1 MFEQTFKNIDDILH
15 KDAGCGS
22 ELDYV
27 EQTSW
32 ILFLKYLDDLEKD
45 RATAAELT
53 GKTYTPIIDI
63 EYQWTVWA
71 APKGTDRKIDHHNAL
86 TGDDLL
92 EFVNGKLFPY
102 LKKFKLSA
110 ESADTIEYKIGEI
123 FSELKNRIQSG
134 YNLREVIN
142 LIDELRFRTHVEKH
156 EMSHLYEGKIQNMGN
171 AGRNGGEYYT
181 ARPLIRTIVKVVNPQ
196 IGNSVYDGAGGSMGF
211 LCEAFDYMKHLKGK
225 VENLTTKDIE
235 TLQKHT
241 FYGKEKKGLA
251 YIIGIMNMIFHGIE
265 APNIIHTN
273 TLAENLADIQEKD
286 RYDVVLANPPFGG
299 KERAEVQQNFPIKT
313 GETASL
319 FLQHFIKILKAG
331 GKAGVVIKNTF
342 LGNTDNAT
350 VSLRKS
356 LLESCDLHTV
366 LLLPTGAFSGASI
379 QTVVLFFE
387 KGSSTKKIWYYQLN
401 LSRSLGKSNA
411 LNENDLED
419 FLNLQK
425 DKVDS
430 ENSWSVKFA
439 DIDKST
445 FDLSPVNPNKKDLEY
460 RKTEDILK
468 ELENDSLD
476 ILHSINELNNSISNQ
491 SKGWESKNL
500 RDVAEYFNGLTYS
513 PKNVS
518 SEGIIVLRSSNIQND
533 ELDFSDIVRVNANV
547 KEKLIVREGDIL
559 MCSRN
564 GSKRLVGKTA
574 TITELNEQMTFGTFM
589 MIIRSQ
595 YNPYLAWYFKTN
607 KFRKQISGGENTMI
621 NQITRYML
629 DDVTLPFPP
638 LADFNDVVQKL
649 DFLFA
654 ETKKLETVYEKKMN
668 LLTEFKSSALHKAIS
683 FEIKTEK
690 ASAI

>member
-63 EYQWTVWA
+63 DYQWTVWA
-71 APKGTDRKIDHHNAL
+71 MPKGKDGKLDHHKAL
-86 TGDDLL
+86 TGDDLTD
-92 EFVNGKLFPY
+92 FVNNKLFPY

-142 LIDELRFRTHVEKH
+142 RIDELRFRTHAEKH
-156 EMSHLYEGKIQNMGN
+156 EMSHLYEDKIKNMGN

-181 ARPLIRTIVKVVNPQ
+181 PRPLITTIVKVVAPK
-196 IGNSVYDGAGGSMGF
+196 IGDKIYDGAVGSAGF
-211 LCEAFDYMKHLKGK
+211 LCEAFDYLRNSKSLS
-225 VENLTTKDIE
+225 TKE
-235 TLQKHT
+235 TEILQKRT
-241 FYGKEKKGLA
+241 FYGKEKKSLA
-251 YIIGIMNMIFHGIE
+251 YIIGIMNMILHGVE

-350 VSLRKS
+350 VNLRKS
-356 LLESCDLHTV
+356 LLESCNLHTV
-366 LLLPTGAFSGASI
+366 LVLPTGAFTGASI

-387 KGSSTKKIWYYQLN
+387 KGSSTKSIWYYQLN

-411 LNENDLED
+411 LNESDLED
-419 FLNLQK
+419 FLKLQK
-425 DKVDS
+425 DKSVS
-430 ENSWSVKFA
+430 ENSWILNID
-439 DIDKST
+439 DIDKSNY
-445 FDLSPVNPNKKDLEY
+445 DLSPVNPNKKDLEY
-460 RKTEDILK
+460 RKTNEILS
-468 ELENDSLD
+468 ELEKLEKESLG
-476 ILHSINELNNSISNQ
+476 LLQSLNELNESISNQ
-491 SKGWESKNL
+491 SKGWKLQKLS
-500 RDVAEYFNGLTYS
+500 DVAEYFNGLTYS
-513 PKNVS
+513 PKDVS
-518 SEGIIVLRSSNIQND
+518 SEGTIVLRSSNIQND
-533 ELDFSDIVRVNANV
+533 ELDFSDIVRVNV
-547 KEKLIVREGDIL
+547 KVKDKLIVKDGDIL

-574 TITELNEQMTFGTFM
+574 TITKLNEEMTFGTFM
-589 MIIRSQ
+589 MIIRSD

-607 KFRKQISGGENTMI
+607 NFRKQISGGENTMI

-629 DDVTLPFPP
+629 DDVKLPCPP
-638 LADFNDVVQKL
+638 LSDLYVVAQKL
-649 DFLFA
+649 DTLFSEA
-654 ETKKLETVYEKKMN
+654 KKLEGIYQSKMD
-668 LLTEFKSSALHKAIS
+668 LLNEYKSSALNKAIP
-683 FEIKTEK
+683 FDLKAEK
-690 ASAI
+690 AIAV